1 MRKSRSQFR
10 LALSHLKRSRA
21 SMISLFILLVLY
33 AAAIFTDFIV
43 PYAYD
48 DEERLFSYA
57 PPSRVHF
64 FDDAGKL
71 RPPFIYAKTIE
82 LDEYRRRV
90 YREDKE
96 KIYPLKFFAKRE
108 KYKFLFLFGFDRC
121 LLGVDKPA
129 RIYLWGADSRGRD
142 IFSRL
147 IYGSRIS
154 LTIGLIGVSISF
166 LIGLIIGGIS
176 GFYGGGLD
184 NFLMRLTEMVMMIPT
199 FYLMLSLRA
208 AFPPGLSS
216 AHVYLM
222 VVFILSFV
230 GWPGLAR
237 VIRGMSLSLRERE
250 YVLAAKTLG
259 VSDIKIILRHI
270 LPHCSSYAIINAALA
285 IPAYILGETA
295 LSLLGL
301 GIQDPMPSWG
311 NMLSEAMNIVQ
322 IRFYPWVLLPGL
334 FIFAVVMAFN
344 LLADG
349 LRDALD
355 PLFKK

>member
-1 MRKSRSQFR
+1 
-10 LALSHLKRSRA
+10 
-21 SMISLFILLVLY
+21 
-33 AAAIFTDFIV
+33 
-43 PYAYD
+43 
-48 DEERLFSYA
+48 
-57 PPSRVHF
+57 
-64 FDDAGKL
+64 
-71 RPPFIYAKTIE
+71 
-82 LDEYRRRV
+82 
-90 YREDKE
+90 
-96 KIYPLKFFAKRE
+96 
-108 KYKFLFLFGFDRC
+108 
-121 LLGVDKPA
+121 
-129 RIYLWGADSRGRD
+129 
-142 IFSRL
+142 
-147 IYGSRIS
+147 
-154 LTIGLIGVSISF
+154 
-166 LIGLIIGGIS
+166 
-176 GFYGGGLD
+176 
-184 NFLMRLTEMVMMIPT
+184 
-199 FYLMLSLRA
+199 LRA